1 MNYIHPSDSE
11 QVFLKLA
18 YNRFYD
24 IFEEVFNDD
33 FWNKMPYYRFSKVKD
48 VFSVYSELLNY
59 EPLKYVLEEMK
70 TKRPPMEAEI
80 GKELFKFIRNVVS
93 HFPFY
98 DSWDDIWINETLVNW
113 SKPDQTIDKF
123 IKRNLG
129 SGAIKYRFW
138 EENKK
143 KMTYLSINYPSKYCD
158 DKIYIKNIISEL
170 EGVKFSMILMNKIL
184 STQVEEIRENG

>member
-1 MNYIHPSDSE
+1 MEYTHPSESE

-24 IFEEVFNDD
+24 IFEEIFKDN
-33 FWNKMPYYRFSKVKD
+33 FWNETPNYRLSKIKD
-48 VFSVYSELLNY
+48 AFSVYSELINY
-59 EPLKYVLEEMK
+59 EPLKYILEEMK

-93 HFPFY
+93 HFPFF
-98 DSWDDIWINETLVNW
+98 DSWDEIWINKTLVNW

-123 IKRNLG
+123 INKNLE
-129 SGAIKYRFW
+129 SGIIKYRFW
-138 EENKK
+138 EESKK
-143 KMTYLSINYPSKYCD
+143 KMTYLSINYPSKYND
-158 DKIYIKNIISEL
+158 EKIYIKNIISEF